1 MKSEVQT
8 RNVELG
14 MGKGK
19 EGIFIRGGD
28 ERLVLL
34 LPMPRLSG

>member
-14 MGKGK
+14 MGK